1 MRDRRRHVRAADR
14 NAAVLT
20 ILSEGFEQ
28 GLVGKVVGCTTE
40 EVSEGGVR
48 IRVSERIEPGTR
60 LELRVATTQ
69 PPAAFLL
76 KGRLVWTREGV
87 PPGTWIAGVDI
98 TDTDEKTLGTW
109 RQCARSKLP
118 VQYMAR
124 PGRDMARDT
133 GVMW

>member
-20 ILSEGFEQ
+20 ILSEAFEA
-28 GLVGKVVGCTTE
+28 GLVGKVIGCTTE

-60 LELRVATTQ
+60 LQLRIATTN
-69 PPAAFLL
+69 PPASFLL
-76 KGRLVWTREGV
+76 TGRLVWTRESV
-87 PPGTWIAGVDI
+87 PPGTWVAGVDVGS
-98 TDTDEKTLGTW
+98 TDEKYLDTW
-109 RQCARSKLP
+109 RQFARSRLP